1 MGYLLL
7 KWTKNYFYVMA
18 KKEIIDLFLFAF
30 FIFEMRFWIAISFCG
45 LRNHFADCDIK
56 LSFPPKALCIC
67 GILFNSFRPVSNDK
81 YSFTNKEHSPI
92 KLLY

>member
-30 FIFEMRFWIAISFCG
+30 FYFRNEILYCNFILRIAKPFCG
-45 LRNHFADCDIK
+45 LRHQTVVSSK
-56 LSFPPKALCIC
+56 SFMYLWY
-67 GILFNSFRPVSNDK
+67 FV
-81 YSFTNKEHSPI
+81 
-92 KLLY
+92 